1 MKKTISFLAAMFF
14 CVAASSAT
22 DFRATRK
29 AILEDSSMDTVRE
42 MAHEIISKGLNAG
55 DGYGEV
61 WIRDFNTFI
70 TTAMDVMPDE
80 KIRESLDIFFHF
92 QGEDGNIVDGY
103 LPISKA
109 DLDNPDGYRYRLSAT
124 APQYAAHKNTVE
136 TDHETSLIQ
145 AVYQYVKKSGNTG
158 YLQSVINGRSVEE
171 RLEMALDFLMEH
183 KMDSRYGLITGAT
196 TADWGDVQPEHAW
209 GVEIDGNTHYTI
221 DIYDNAMLV
230 LALEDYM
237 ELISDP
243 AKKEKWAKVKDSIS
257 DNVRRY
263 LWDGKNRKFIPH
275 IYLNGSPFPADFD
288 ENQIYYHG
296 GTAVAALAGLLSKE
310 EVGEANSRMLENVR
324 KAGAQTIG
332 LTMYPTYPAGY
343 FKGVG
348 MYPYGYQN
356 GGDWTW
362 FGARMIW
369 ALIEYGY
376 ISEAYNEIRPMLER
390 VIRNRGFNEWY
401 TQSGEPKGS
410 GTFRGEAGVLVTA
423 IDMLR
428 EWAGSYEAVPV
439 AEARNSTVL
448 FTFGQSNSANH
459 GQGTYEPETPV
470 FNYAGGHLYPASD
483 PLIGASG
490 YGSGP
495 WCRLADLMNRE
506 GLSEKVTLISVGQGS
521 TTAADWAEG
530 GRFHEKLVSA
540 VESALCDSISI
551 DYILWHQGESDN
563 LAGTSSEEYINDFLS
578 IREVFRSRGIDA
590 PIIIATATYHPG
602 ADASEG
608 CLSPEIRKA
617 QKQLVKEYYDIFAGP
632 DTDRLDRAIHRADG
646 VHFSAYGQDLHAAG
660 WLKAV
665 RKAK

>member
-1 MKKTISFLAAMFF
+1 MKQTISLLAAMLL
-14 CVAASSAT
+14 CLSASAAT
-22 DFRATRK
+22 DLRNTRK
-29 AILEDSSMDTVRE
+29 AILEDNEMKTVRE
-42 MAHEIISKGLNAG
+42 MAYRTVSSGLNAG

-80 KIRESLDIFFHF
+80 MIQECLNTFFHF

-109 DLDNPDGYRYRLSAT
+109 DLNNPDGYKYRLSET

-145 AVYQYVKKSGNTG
+145 AVFQYVKKSGNTD
-158 YLQSVINGRSVEE
+158 YLKHVVNGRSVAD
-171 RLEMALDFLMEH
+171 RLEMALDFLLEK

-209 GVEIDGNTHYTI
+209 GVEIDENTHYAI

-230 LALEDYM
+230 LALEDYTGM
-237 ELISDP
+237 ISDP
-243 AKKEKWAKVKDSIS
+243 AKKEKWSEVKESIAG
-257 DNVRRY
+257 NVRKH

-275 IYLNGSPFPADFD
+275 IYLNGSPFPEGFD
-288 ENQIYYHG
+288 ENMIYYHG
-296 GTAVAALAGLLSKE
+296 GTAVAALAGLLSRE

-369 ALIEYGY
+369 ALIENGY
-376 ISEAYNEIRPMLER
+376 IEEAYNELRPMITR
-390 VIRNRGFNEWY
+390 VIRNNGFNEWY

-423 IDMLR
+423 IDMLM
-428 EWAGSYEAVPV
+428 EWAASYETVPV
-439 AEARNSTVL
+439 SEARGTTVL

-459 GQGTYEPETPV
+459 GQGTYEPETEV
-470 FNYAGGHLYPASD
+470 FNYYDGSLFPACD
-483 PLIGASG
+483 PLTGASG

-495 WCRLADLMNRE
+495 WVRLGDLMNRN
-506 GLSEKVTLISVGQGS
+506 GISEKVSIISVGQGS
-521 TTAADWAEG
+521 TTVSDWAEG
-530 GRFHEKLVSA
+530 GRFYGKLTSSI
-540 VESALCDSISI
+540 ESALRDSIGI

-563 LAGTSSEEYINDFLS
+563 LAGTSSEEYIRDFLS
-578 IREVFRSRGIDA
+578 IREAFRSRGIDA
-590 PIIIATATYHPG
+590 PIIIAFATYHPG
-602 ADASEG
+602 ADVSDG
-608 CLSPEIRKA
+608 CLSPEVRKA
-617 QKQLVKEYYDIFAGP
+617 QKELVKKYDDIFAGP
-632 DTDRLDRAIHRADG
+632 DTDRLDKAIHRADG
-646 VHFSAYGQDLHAAG
+646 VHFSRLGLEIHAEG
-660 WLKAV
+660 WLKAI
-665 RKAK
+665 RKIK